1 MKKINIRLI
10 DYSINSLLR
19 AKTKSLFT
27 MIVMSI
33 LVFLLTSIFFIA
45 NSIKSELNATVD
57 SLPQII
63 VQNLKGGKSYDIKI
77 DYADEILNIAGVADA
92 IPRVWGYYF
101 FQKAGVNFSIVGI
114 NSYENQYKNSLNKII
129 DKYEIDGDSMIIG
142 LGVKKILK
150 ENYYEDYFNFIKPN
164 GSFKKLEI
172 GGTFKGDT
180 QLESNDLIVI
190 SQDNAREIFKMRED
204 YATDIVVKVNNPIE
218 IPTIASKIK
227 SLYPNT
233 RVITN
238 DDLKISYANIFDYKS
253 GIFLALFSICLFTF
267 FIIIYDKASGLT
279 SEEKKEIGILK
290 AIGWTIDDVLKEKFI
305 QSSILST
312 FSYLLGIFLAFNF
325 VYIFHAP
332 LLRDIFEG
340 YSILRTSFELPFIL
354 DLQTLSLV
362 FFLSVPIYIFATII
376 PSWRTAT
383 LDADEVIR

>member
-1 MKKINIRLI
+1 M
-10 DYSINSLLR
+10 SL
-19 AKTKSLFT
+19 
-27 MIVMSI
+27 

-45 NSIKSELNATVD
+45 NSIKYELNATVD

-63 VQNLKGGKSYDIKI
+63 VQNLKGGKSYDIKTNV
-77 DYADEILNIAGVADA
+77 ADEIINIAGVSDA
-92 IPRVWGYYF
+92 IPRVWGYYY

-114 NSYENQYKNSLNKII
+114 NSYETQYKNSLNKII
-129 DKYEIDGDSMIIG
+129 DTYDIDSDSMIIG
-142 LGVKKILK
+142 TGVKKILE

-180 QLESNDLIVI
+180 QLESNDLIVM
-190 SQDNAREIFKMRED
+190 SQENARDIFKMKKK
-204 YATDIVVKVNNPIE
+204 YATDIAVSVENPIE
-218 IPTIASKIK
+218 IPMIASKIK

-267 FIIIYDKASGLT
+267 FIIIYDKASGLS

-290 AIGWTIDDVLKEKFI
+290 AIGWTVDDVLKEKFVQGAI
-305 QSSILST
+305 ISI
-312 FSYLLGIFLAFNF
+312 FSYLLGICMAFIF
-325 VYIFHAP
+325 VYILQAP

-340 YSILRTSFELPFIL
+340 YSTLRTSFELPFVL
-354 DLQTLSLV
+354 DIQTLSLV
-362 FFLSVPIYIFATII
+362 FFLSVPIYIAATII